1 MLIKRL
7 RRLGSRL
14 IERNP
19 AITISFIFILSSI
32 IITGIKPAVA
42 HAGFFSFLERI
53 FQPASQRGEQTEPAF
68 FSSTRTELE
77 ASLISSAD
85 LFLKPAP
92 ANAPEQ
98 ILLTDL
104 SFTDD
109 SALIPS
115 VGPLGNIA
123 EAQEIKSSRI
133 TTYTVREGD
142 TLSEIASAFHISVAT
157 LIWANDIKKV
167 DTIAPGQTLV
177 ILPVTGVQYTIKRG
191 DTIGGVVKRFG
202 GDTEEI
208 IRINRLPADGTLV
221 AGEIILIP
229 DGELRIAR
237 PIPST
242 PLRNITTP
250 SLGSQQEFVGYYL
263 RPIAGGRKTQGLHG
277 YNGVDLAN
285 TCGSMARAS
294 APGTV
299 IIARESGWN
308 GGYGRY
314 VVIDHSNNTQTL
326 YAHLGSVSVGTDWHV
341 AQGQQIGVLGSS
353 GLSTGCH
360 IHFEIRG
367 AKNPF

>member
-1 MLIKRL
+1 MESALF
-7 RRLGSRL
+7 S
-14 IERNP
+14 P
-19 AITISFIFILSSI
+19 AP
-32 IITGIKPAVA
+32 TG
-42 HAGFFSFLERI
+42 
-53 FQPASQRGEQTEPAF
+53 
-68 FSSTRTELE
+68 LE
-77 ASLISSAD
+77 ASLVSSAD

-92 ANAPEQ
+92 ANAPEE

-104 SFTDD
+104 SFADD
-109 SALIPS
+109 SALIPA

-142 TLSEIASAFHISVAT
+142 TLSEIASAFHVSIAT

-167 DTIAPGQTLV
+167 DAIAPGHVLV
-177 ILPVTGVQYTIKRG
+177 ILPVTGVQYIVKRG
-191 DTIGGVVKRFG
+191 DTIDGVVKRFG

-221 AGEIILIP
+221 AGETILIP
-229 DGELRIAR
+229 NGELRVAQN
-237 PIPST
+237 IPAV
-242 PLRNITTP
+242 PFRNITTP
-250 SLGSQQEFVGYYL
+250 SLRSQPEFVGYYM
-263 RPIAGGRKTQGLHG
+263 RPIIGGRKTQGLHG
-277 YNGVDLAN
+277 YNGVDLAA

-294 APGTV
+294 APGTA
-299 IIARESGWN
+299 IIARGSGWN

-314 VVIDHSNNTQTL
+314 VVIDHPNDTQTL
-326 YAHLGSVSVGTDWHV
+326 YAHLGSVSVDTGWHI
-341 AQGQQIGVLGSS
+341 AQGQQVGTLGSS